1 MTTRFNNAIN
11 ALVQAFFTDT
21 LAKGTCTACAVGNI
35 CAAAM
40 GAKVVPYAHS
50 KNLFAAI
57 KEGKEVNNYSWNC
70 LFFTDPTG
78 KQRIAEEPE
87 EYPFAV
93 KIIESTGYTIQELAR
108 VEKAFETH
116 TKIDSLYYYLT
127 YTKAEIME
135 DQYNGLMAVVNTLC
149 EIEGIEDP
157 TEYRQLFE
165 YADRI

>member
-40 GAKVVPYAHS
+40 GAKVVPYMGFSHI
-50 KNLFAAI
+50 F
-57 KEGKEVNNYSWNC
+57 
-70 LFFTDPTG
+70 
-78 KQRIAEEPE
+78 Q
-87 EYPFAV
+87 AV
-93 KIIESTGYTIQELAR
+93 KYGIPVFNDVWQYAFVTTTDGIQKRGNLLGIPECTYTLIAATGYDIDELAR
-108 VEKAFETH
+108 VEYAFETNTQLVFDDYPFH
-116 TKIDSLYYYLT
+116 
-127 YTKAEIME
+127 TKAEIME
-135 DQYNGLMAVVNTLC
+135 DQYNGLMAVVNVLC

-165 YADRI
+165 YADRT